1 MVDISDDTKPAR
13 RHVEVTSV
21 VRRRRWTDEEKGRI
35 VAAAG
40 IHPPKTADLGVAA
53 DVGNG

>member
-21 VRRRRWTDEEKGRI
+21 VRRRRWTDEEKGRSLRRRLRR
-35 VAAAG
+35 V
-40 IHPPKTADLGVAA
+40 L
-53 DVGNG
+53 